1 MVVEFLY
8 RAGIIALGLMNVG
21 LVAVLLF
28 AGG

>member
-1 MVVEFLY
+1 MAVEFLY

>member
-1 MVVEFLY
+1 MAIEFLC
-8 RAGIIALGLMNVG
+8 RAAIIALGMMNIG

>member
-1 MVVEFLY
+1 MVVELLY

-21 LVAVLLF
+21 LVAALLF